1 MINIGGNISKIN
13 KGQESINRVY
23 VGDELVWQ
31 KHRPVAIIDLP
42 SVEVNKPEDN
52 WLHLHSGT
60 PYAAWPTN
68 TNRGLVKVGSGEIK
82 AFTSNKR
89 GVDRTFDY
97 GEVVIQDSVGN
108 DAGNLVI
115 TFESQLRA
123 DHDINKRNLE
133 LILTCDDA
141 DISAFQ
147 NNPIVAGEVIALPR
161 REETTTS
168 GIRWISYGQYPDSLV
183 TSSYSGYRDSIKD
196 HLPIDTSSL
205 AGEGICVANTS
216 NMSDTWRERRDHQAK
231 NNFQISFT
239 INASSEW
246 YDKNFTLHYRH
257 AEGAATWNERITFN
271 TISYTDYAKREIAI
285 AEASGIAQ
293 EDIYVNATGFFSGN
307 IPIGTLGTFDPTDV
321 VSVAGTTIEVAE
333 VGQGITNVITAAAD
347 VSTEDTQVLQDSQG
361 SVVVVKPLGKVIQ
374 AMGIKNLSAK

>member
-1 MINIGGNISKIN
+1 
-13 KGQESINRVY
+13 
-23 VGDELVWQ
+23 
-31 KHRPVAIIDLP
+31 
-42 SVEVNKPEDN
+42 
-52 WLHLHSGT
+52 
-60 PYAAWPTN
+60 
-68 TNRGLVKVGSGEIK
+68 
-82 AFTSNKR
+82 
-89 GVDRTFDY
+89 
-97 GEVVIQDSVGN
+97 
-108 DAGNLVI
+108 
-115 TFESQLRA
+115 
-123 DHDINKRNLE
+123 
-133 LILTCDDA
+133 
-141 DISAFQ
+141 
-147 NNPIVAGEVIALPR
+147 
-161 REETTTS
+161 
-168 GIRWISYGQYPDSLV
+168 
-183 TSSYSGYRDSIKD
+183 
-196 HLPIDTSSL
+196 
-205 AGEGICVANTS
+205 
-216 NMSDTWRERRDHQAK
+216 MSDTWRERRDHQAK